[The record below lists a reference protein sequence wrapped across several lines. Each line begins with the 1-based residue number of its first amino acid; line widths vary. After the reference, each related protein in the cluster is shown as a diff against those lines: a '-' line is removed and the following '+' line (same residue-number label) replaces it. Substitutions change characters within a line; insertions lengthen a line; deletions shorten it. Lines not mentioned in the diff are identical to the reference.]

1 MSNLSKTIKIAG
13 NNIISKNIL
22 ITSKPQSHMKL
33 NRDIIA
39 KKINSFDDSKN
50 ENKTSL
56 KKKARSSSNLKQN
69 EKNFIL
75 VHDSSGIQGGG
86 LWCQAQKIYP
96 NEKDTSYVSILPKLN
111 SKPNLDAESYVDK
124 KLIEN
129 LRIQIKDLTHKLSDK
144 IAKYTDAEYRAER
157 ANNLKKIMEENLNT
171 KEQELKTYRENNI
184 QMKIEIESLNNALSN
199 AKKEI
204 NRLQN
209 ELNEEY
215 KKNKELNSKI
225 TNKEQFFSS
234 DEINKLQKTIS
245 QLSSEKEGLKKLIES
260 NNFSYSC
267 GFTQED
273 CKQQLRDKDKILK
286 TMEMTMNKALNEN
299 YHLKKKLTLEEQ
311 NKSQLNCII
320 NKKNNLNEE
329 LKTQIRT
336 MKVYF
341 DNNLQE
347 VKWNQN
353 KINQKDLNIK
363 IMKDKLIQKD
373 EEIKKLNKKIEFL
386 NKKLKIKC
394 KNDNEIKIEEK
405 KIEEKE
411 KLIPVSPN
419 PKLFGP
425 DYQNYDY
432 VDKELEKDI
441 FGK

>member
-199 AKKEI
+199 AIISFSINTFILDIFDKSSLWFVNLIISKYGGCAIKKSTFFLL
-204 NRLQN
+204 NLLQQISIALSN
-209 ELNEEY
+209 L
-215 KKNKELNSKI
+215 LVS
-225 TNKEQFFSS
+225 T
-234 DEINKLQKTIS
+234 TS
-245 QLSSEKEGLKKLIES
+245 QL
-260 NNFSYSC
+260 F
-267 GFTQED
+267 
-273 CKQQLRDKDKILK
+273 
-286 TMEMTMNKALNEN
+286 
-299 YHLKKKLTLEEQ
+299 
-311 NKSQLNCII
+311 II
-320 NKKNNLNEE
+320 
-329 LKTQIRT
+329 
-336 MKVYF
+336 
-341 DNNLQE
+341 
-347 VKWNQN
+347 
-353 KINQKDLNIK
+353 
-363 IMKDKLIQKD
+363 
-373 EEIKKLNKKIEFL
+373 
-386 NKKLKIKC
+386 
-394 KNDNEIKIEEK
+394 
-405 KIEEKE
+405 
-411 KLIPVSPN
+411 
-419 PKLFGP
+419 
-425 DYQNYDY
+425 
-432 VDKELEKDI
+432 
-441 FGK
+441 